1 MNWQDKGYLL
11 SLNKYNENSSI
22 AEFFTET
29 NGKVV
34 GVIFGSTSKK
44 IKNYLLIGNKF
55 HINSKLREDGR
66 LGYLKVE
73 IDEIKTPVYLEN
85 KKKLFCIIYCMNLI
99 KILTAENENNVEI
112 YHLLEKLFKIIEL
125 DNWLVEFLYLELN
138 ILKSIGYD
146 INFKD
151 YVVDRGIN
159 GQTKYVVDSSQ
170 KIIPNFL
177 IDKNIG
183 PENLKDI
190 YSGFSI
196 VGDFL
201 DKTIIK
207 PNNKNYPSSRND
219 FVDLLKYSSCST

>member
-22 AEFFTET
+22 AEFYTEN
-29 NGKVV
+29 NGKIV

-44 IKNYLLIGNKF
+44 IKSYLLIGNKF
-55 HINSKLREDGR
+55 HINSNLREDGR

-99 KILTAENENNVEI
+99 KILTAENENNIEI
-112 YHLLEKLFKIIEL
+112 YNLLEKLFKIIEF

-138 ILKSIGYD
+138 ILKSVGYD

-151 YVVDRGIN
+151 YVVNKNIN
-159 GQTKYVVDSSQ
+159 GQTKYIVDSSQ

-177 IDKNIG
+177 IDKKIS

-190 YSGFSI
+190 YKGFSI

-219 FVDLLKYSSCST
+219 FVNLLK

>member
-1 MNWQDKGYLL
+1 MNWQDKGYLI

-22 AEFFTET
+22 AEFYTEN
-29 NGKVV
+29 NGKIV
-34 GVIFGSTSKK
+34 GIIFGSTSKK
-44 IKNYLLIGNKF
+44 MKSYLLIGNKF

-112 YHLLEKLFKIIEL
+112 YNLLEKLFKIIEL

-151 YVVDRGIN
+151 YVVDKSIN
-159 GQTKYVVDSSQ
+159 GKTKYIVDSSQ

-177 IDKNIG
+177 IDKNIS
-183 PENLKDI
+183 PENLNDI
-190 YSGFSI
+190 YSGFSLSLI
-196 VGDFL
+196 H
-201 DKTIIK
+201 I
-207 PNNKNYPSSRND
+207 
-219 FVDLLKYSSCST
+219 

>member
-22 AEFFTET
+22 AEFYTEN
-29 NGKVV
+29 NGKIV
-34 GVIFGSTSKK
+34 GVIFGSNSKK
-44 IKNYLLIGNKF
+44 IKSYLLIGNKF

-99 KILTAENENNVEI
+99 KILTVENENNIEI
-112 YHLLEKLFKIIEL
+112 YNLLEKLFKIIEF

-146 INFKD
+146 ISFKD
-151 YVVDRGIN
+151 YVVDKNIN
-159 GQTKYVVDSSQ
+159 GQTKYIVDSSQ

-177 IDKNIG
+177 IDKNIS

-219 FVDLLKYSSCST
+219 FVNLLK

>member
-22 AEFFTET
+22 AEFYTEN
-29 NGKVV
+29 NGKIV
-34 GVIFGSTSKK
+34 GIIFGSTSKK
-44 IKNYLLIGNKF
+44 IKSYLLIGNKF
-55 HINSKLREDGR
+55 HINSKIKEDGR

-73 IDEIKTPVYLEN
+73 IDKIKTPIYLEN
-85 KKKLFCIIYCMNLI
+85 KKKLFCIIYCMNLV

-112 YHLLEKLFKIIEL
+112 FNLLDKLFIIIEL
-125 DNWLVEFLYLELN
+125 DNWLIEFLYLELN

-151 YVVDRGIN
+151 YVTNKSIN
-159 GQTKYVVDSSQ
+159 GQTKYIVNSNQ

-190 YSGFSI
+190 YNGFTI

-219 FVDLLKYSSCST
+219 FVNLLK

>member
-1 MNWQDKGYLL
+1 MNWQDKGYLI

-22 AEFFTET
+22 AEFYTQN
-29 NGKVV
+29 NGKIV
-34 GVIFGSTSKK
+34 GIIFGSTSKK
-44 IKNYLLIGNKF
+44 IKSYLLIGNKF

-112 YHLLEKLFKIIEL
+112 YNLLEKLFKIIEL

-151 YVVDRGIN
+151 YVVDKSIN
-159 GQTKYVVDSSQ
+159 GQTKYIVDSSQ

-177 IDKNIG
+177 IDKNIS

-190 YSGFSI
+190 HSGFSI

-219 FVDLLKYSSCST
+219 FVNLLK

>member
-22 AEFFTET
+22 AEFYTEN
-29 NGKVV
+29 NGKII

-44 IKNYLLIGNKF
+44 IKSYLLIGNKF

-99 KILTAENENNVEI
+99 KILTVENENNIEI
-112 YHLLEKLFKIIEL
+112 YNLLEKLFKIIEL

-138 ILKSIGYD
+138 ILKAIGYD
-146 INFKD
+146 INFRD
-151 YVVDRGIN
+151 YVVDKSIN
-159 GQTKYVVDSSQ
+159 GQTKYIVDSSQ

-177 IDKNIG
+177 IDKNIR
-183 PENLKDI
+183 PENLKEI
-190 YSGFSI
+190 YNGYSI

-207 PNNKNYPSSRND
+207 ANNKNYPSSRND
-219 FVDLLKYSSCST
+219 FVNLLK

>member
-11 SLNKYNENSSI
+11 SLNKFNENSSI
-22 AEFFTET
+22 AEFYTEN
-29 NGKVV
+29 NGKIV
-34 GVIFGSTSKK
+34 GVIFGSSSKK
-44 IKNYLLIGNKF
+44 IKSYLLIGNKF
-55 HINSKLREDGR
+55 HINSKVKEDGR
-66 LGYLKVE
+66 LGFLKVE
-73 IDEIKTPVYLEN
+73 IDEIKTPLYLEN

-99 KILTAENENNVEI
+99 KILTVENEKNIEI
-112 YHLLEKLFKIIEL
+112 YNLVEKLFKIIDLES
-125 DNWLVEFLYLELN
+125 WIVEFLYLELK

-151 YVVDRGIN
+151 YVVYKNIN
-159 GQTKYVVDSSQ
+159 GQTKYVVDSTQ

-177 IDKNIG
+177 IEKKIF

-190 YSGFSI
+190 YIGYSI

-207 PNNKNYPSSRND
+207 PNNKSFPSSRND
-219 FVDLLKYSSCST
+219 FVNLLK

>member
-22 AEFFTET
+22 AEFFTEN

-44 IKNYLLIGNKF
+44 IKSYLLIGNKF
-55 HINSKLREDGR
+55 HINSKLRTDGR
-66 LGYLKVE
+66 LGYLQVE
-73 IDEIKTPVYLEN
+73 IDGIKTPVYLEN
-85 KKKLFCIIYCMNLI
+85 KRKLFCIIYCMNLI
-99 KILTAENENNVEI
+99 KILTVENESNMEI
-112 YHLLEKLFKIIEL
+112 YSLLGKLFKIIDL

-151 YVVDRGIN
+151 YVVNKNIN

-177 IDKNIG
+177 INKKIT
-183 PENLKDI
+183 PENTKDI
-190 YSGFSI
+190 YSGYSI

-207 PNNKNYPSSRND
+207 PNNKSFPASRND
-219 FVDLLKYSSCST
+219 FINLLK

>member
-22 AEFFTET
+22 AEFYTEN
-29 NGKVV
+29 NGKIV

-44 IKNYLLIGNKF
+44 IKSYLLIGNKF

-73 IDEIKTPVYLEN
+73 IDKIKTPVYLEN
-85 KKKLFCIIYCMNLI
+85 KKKLFCIIYCMNLV
-99 KILTAENENNVEI
+99 KILTVENENNIEI
-112 YHLLEKLFKIIEL
+112 YNLLEKLFKIIEL

-151 YVVDRGIN
+151 YVVDKNIN
-159 GQTKYVVDSSQ
+159 GQIKYIVGSSQ

-177 IDKNIG
+177 IDKNIS

-190 YSGFSI
+190 YKGFSI

-219 FVDLLKYSSCST
+219 FVNLLK

>member
-22 AEFFTET
+22 AEFFTEN

-55 HINSKLREDGR
+55 HINSKIRQDGT
-66 LGYLKVE
+66 LGHLKVE

-99 KILTAENENNVEI
+99 KILTVENERNIEI
-112 YHLLEKLFKIIEL
+112 YSLLEKLFKIINL

-138 ILKSIGYD
+138 VLKSIGYD

-151 YVVDRGIN
+151 YVVNKNIN
-159 GQTKYVVDSSQ
+159 GQAKYVVDSTQ

-177 IDKNIG
+177 IDKKII
-183 PENLKDI
+183 PENTKDI
-190 YSGFSI
+190 YSGYSI

-207 PNNKNYPSSRND
+207 PNNKSFPSSRND
-219 FVDLLKYSSCST
+219 FINLIK

>member
-1 MNWQDKGYLL
+1 MNWQDKGYLI

-22 AEFFTET
+22 AEFYTKN
-29 NGKVV
+29 NGKIV
-34 GVIFGSTSKK
+34 GIIFGSTSKK
-44 IKNYLLIGNKF
+44 IKSYLLIGNKF

-112 YHLLEKLFKIIEL
+112 YNLLEKLFKIIEL

-151 YVVDRGIN
+151 YVVDKNIN
-159 GQTKYVVDSSQ
+159 GQTKYIVDSSQ

-177 IDKNIG
+177 IDKNIS

-219 FVDLLKYSSCST
+219 FVNLLK

>member
-44 IKNYLLIGNKF
+44 IKSYLLIGNKF

-99 KILTAENENNVEI
+99 KILTVENESNMEI
-112 YHLLEKLFKIIEL
+112 YSLLEKLFKIIDF
-125 DNWLVEFLYLELN
+125 DNWLVEFLFLELN
-138 ILKSIGYD
+138 IFKSIGYN

-151 YVVDRGIN
+151 YVVNKKIN
-159 GQTKYVVDSSQ
+159 GKNKYVVDSSQ

-177 IDKNIG
+177 IDKKIIPQN
-183 PENLKDI
+183 EKDI
-190 YSGFSI
+190 YSGYSI

-207 PNNKNYPSSRND
+207 PNNKSFPSSRND
-219 FVDLLKYSSCST
+219 FTNLLK

>member
-22 AEFFTET
+22 AEFYTEN
-29 NGKVV
+29 NGKIV

-44 IKNYLLIGNKF
+44 IKSYLLIGNKF

-99 KILTAENENNVEI
+99 KILTAENENNIEI
-112 YHLLEKLFKIIEL
+112 YNLLEKLFKLIES

-138 ILKSIGYD
+138 ILKSVGYD
-146 INFKD
+146 INFRD
-151 YVVDRGIN
+151 YVVDKNIN
-159 GQTKYVVDSSQ
+159 GQIKYIVVSSQ

-177 IDKNIG
+177 IDKNIS

-190 YSGFSI
+190 YNGFSI

-219 FVDLLKYSSCST
+219 FLNLLK

>member
-22 AEFFTET
+22 AEFYTEN
-29 NGKVV
+29 NGKIV

-44 IKNYLLIGNKF
+44 IKSYLLIGNKF

-112 YHLLEKLFKIIEL
+112 YNLLEKLFQIIEL

-151 YVVDRGIN
+151 YVVDKSID
-159 GQTKYVVDSSQ
+159 GQTRYIVDSSQ

-177 IDKNIG
+177 IDKNIS

-219 FVDLLKYSSCST
+219 FVNLLK

>member
-22 AEFFTET
+22 AEFYTEN
-29 NGKVV
+29 NGKIV

-44 IKNYLLIGNKF
+44 IKSYLLIGNKF

-99 KILTAENENNVEI
+99 KILTAENENNIEI
-112 YHLLEKLFKIIEL
+112 YNLLEKLFKIIEL

-151 YVVDRGIN
+151 YVVDKNIN
-159 GQTKYVVDSSQ
+159 GQTKYIVDSSQ

-177 IDKNIG
+177 IDKNIN

-219 FVDLLKYSSCST
+219 FVNLLK

>member
-22 AEFFTET
+22 AEFYTEN
-29 NGKVV
+29 NGKIV

-44 IKNYLLIGNKF
+44 IKSYLLIGNKF
-55 HINSKLREDGR
+55 HINSKMREDGR

-85 KKKLFCIIYCMNLI
+85 KKKLFCIIYSMNLI
-99 KILTAENENNVEI
+99 KILTAENENNNEI
-112 YHLLEKLFKIIEL
+112 YNLLEKLFKIIEL

-151 YVVDRGIN
+151 YVVDKNIN
-159 GQTKYVVDSSQ
+159 GENKYIVDSSQ

-177 IDKNIG
+177 IDKSIS

-219 FVDLLKYSSCST
+219 FVNLLK

>member
-1 MNWQDKGYLL
+1 MNWQDKGYLI

-22 AEFFTET
+22 AEFYTEN
-29 NGKVV
+29 NGKIV
-34 GVIFGSTSKK
+34 GIIFGSTSKK
-44 IKNYLLIGNKF
+44 IKSYLLIGNKF

-112 YHLLEKLFKIIEL
+112 YNLLEKLFKIIEL

-151 YVVDRGIN
+151 YVVDININ
-159 GQTKYVVDSSQ
+159 GKTKYIVDASQ

-177 IDKNIG
+177 IDKNIS

-190 YSGFSI
+190 HSGFSI

-219 FVDLLKYSSCST
+219 FVNLLK

>member
-22 AEFFTET
+22 AEFYTEN
-29 NGKVV
+29 NGKIV

-44 IKNYLLIGNKF
+44 IKSYLLIGNKF

-66 LGYLKVE
+66 LGYLKIE
-73 IDEIKTPVYLEN
+73 IDEIKTPIYLEN

-99 KILTAENENNVEI
+99 KILTAENENNIEI
-112 YHLLEKLFKIIEL
+112 YNLLEKLFKIIEL

-151 YVVDRGIN
+151 YVVDKSIN
-159 GQTKYVVDSSQ
+159 GQTKYIVDSSQ

-177 IDKNIG
+177 IDKNIS

-219 FVDLLKYSSCST
+219 FVNLLK

>member
-22 AEFFTET
+22 AEFYTEN
-29 NGKVV
+29 NGKIV

-44 IKNYLLIGNKF
+44 IKSYLLIGNKF

-99 KILTAENENNVEI
+99 KILTVENENNVEI
-112 YHLLEKLFKIIEL
+112 YNLLEKLFKIIEL

-151 YVVDRGIN
+151 YVVDKNIN
-159 GQTKYVVDSSQ
+159 GQTKYIVDSSQ

-177 IDKNIG
+177 IDKNIS

-219 FVDLLKYSSCST
+219 FVNLLK

>member
-22 AEFFTET
+22 AEFYTEN
-29 NGKVV
+29 NGKIV

-85 KKKLFCIIYCMNLI
+85 KKKLFCIIYCMNLV

-112 YHLLEKLFKIIEL
+112 YNLLEKLFKIIEL

-151 YVVDRGIN
+151 YVVDKSIN
-159 GQTKYVVDSSQ
+159 GQTKYIVDSSQ

-177 IDKNIG
+177 IDKNIS

-190 YSGFSI
+190 HSGFSI

-219 FVDLLKYSSCST
+219 FVNLLK

>member
-22 AEFFTET
+22 AEFYTEN
-29 NGKVV
+29 NGKIV

-44 IKNYLLIGNKF
+44 IKSYLLIGNKF
-55 HINSKLREDGR
+55 QINSKLREDGR

-85 KKKLFCIIYCMNLI
+85 KKKLFCIIYCVNLI
-99 KILTAENENNVEI
+99 KILTAENENNIEI
-112 YHLLEKLFKIIEL
+112 YNLLEKLFKIIEF

-138 ILKSIGYD
+138 ILKSVGYD

-151 YVVDRGIN
+151 YVVNKNIN
-159 GQTKYVVDSSQ
+159 GQTKYIVDSSQ

-177 IDKNIG
+177 IDKNIS

-190 YSGFSI
+190 YNGYSI

-219 FVDLLKYSSCST
+219 FLNLLK

>member
-11 SLNKYNENSSI
+11 SSNKYNENSSI
-22 AEFFTET
+22 AEFYTEN
-29 NGKVV
+29 NGKIV

-99 KILTAENENNVEI
+99 KILTAENENNIEI
-112 YHLLEKLFKIIEL
+112 YNLIEKLFKIIEL

-138 ILKSIGYD
+138 ILKSVGYD

-151 YVVDRGIN
+151 YVVGKSIN
-159 GQTKYVVDSSQ
+159 GQTKYIVDSSQ

-177 IDKNIG
+177 IDKNII

-219 FVDLLKYSSCST
+219 FVNLLK

>member
-22 AEFFTET
+22 AEFYTEN
-29 NGKVV
+29 NGKIV
-34 GVIFGSTSKK
+34 GIIFGSSSKK
-44 IKNYLLIGNKF
+44 IKSYLLIGNKF

-112 YHLLEKLFKIIEL
+112 YNLLEKLFKIIEL

-151 YVVDRGIN
+151 YVVDKNIN
-159 GQTKYVVDSSQ
+159 GQTKYIVDSSQ

-177 IDKNIG
+177 IDKNIS

-219 FVDLLKYSSCST
+219 FVNLLK

>member
-22 AEFFTET
+22 AEFYTEN
-29 NGKVV
+29 NGKIV

-44 IKNYLLIGNKF
+44 IKSYLLIGNKF
-55 HINSKLREDGR
+55 HINSNLRADGR

-112 YHLLEKLFKIIEL
+112 YNLLEKLFKIIEL

-138 ILKSIGYD
+138 ILKSVGYD

-151 YVVDRGIN
+151 YVVDKSIN
-159 GQTKYVVDSSQ
+159 GQTKYIVDSSQ

-177 IDKNIG
+177 IDKNIS

-219 FVDLLKYSSCST
+219 FVNLLK

>member
-22 AEFFTET
+22 AEFYTEN
-29 NGKVV
+29 NGKIV

-44 IKNYLLIGNKF
+44 IKSYLLIGNKF

-99 KILTAENENNVEI
+99 KILTAENENNIEI
-112 YHLLEKLFKIIEL
+112 YNLLEKLFIIIEF

-146 INFKD
+146 ISFKD
-151 YVVDRGIN
+151 YVVDKNIN
-159 GQTKYVVDSSQ
+159 GQTKYIVDSSQ

-177 IDKNIG
+177 IDKNNSS
-183 PENLKDI
+183 ENLKDI

-219 FVDLLKYSSCST
+219 FVNLLK

>member
-22 AEFFTET
+22 AEFYTEN
-29 NGKVV
+29 NGKIV

-44 IKNYLLIGNKF
+44 IKSYLLIGNKF
-55 HINSKLREDGR
+55 HINSKIREDGR

-99 KILTAENENNVEI
+99 KILTAENENNIEI
-112 YHLLEKLFKIIEL
+112 YNLLEKLFKLIES

-138 ILKSIGYD
+138 ILKSVGYD
-146 INFKD
+146 INFRD
-151 YVVDRGIN
+151 YVVDKNIN
-159 GQTKYVVDSSQ
+159 GQIKYIVVSSQ

-177 IDKNIG
+177 IDKNIS

-190 YSGFSI
+190 YNGFSI

-219 FVDLLKYSSCST
+219 FVNLLK

>member
-1 MNWQDKGYLL
+1 MNWQDKGYLI

-22 AEFFTET
+22 AEFYTEN
-29 NGKVV
+29 NGKIV

-44 IKNYLLIGNKF
+44 IKSYLLIGNKF

-112 YHLLEKLFKIIEL
+112 YYLLEKLFKIIEL

-151 YVVDRGIN
+151 YVVNKNIN
-159 GQTKYVVDSSQ
+159 GQTKYIVDSSQ

-177 IDKNIG
+177 IDKKIS

-190 YSGFSI
+190 YKGFSI

-219 FVDLLKYSSCST
+219 FVNLLK

>member
-22 AEFFTET
+22 AEFYTEN
-29 NGKVV
+29 NGKIV

-44 IKNYLLIGNKF
+44 IKSYLLIGNKF

-99 KILTAENENNVEI
+99 KILTVENENNVEI
-112 YHLLEKLFKIIEL
+112 YNLLEKLFKIIEL

-146 INFKD
+146 INFRD
-151 YVVDRGIN
+151 YVVDKSIN
-159 GQTKYVVDSSQ
+159 GQTKYIVDSSQ

-177 IDKNIG
+177 IDKNIR
-183 PENLKDI
+183 PENIKEI
-190 YSGFSI
+190 YNGYSI

-207 PNNKNYPSSRND
+207 ANNKNYPSSRND
-219 FVDLLKYSSCST
+219 FVNLLK

>member
-22 AEFFTET
+22 AEFYTEN
-29 NGKVV
+29 NGKIV

-44 IKNYLLIGNKF
+44 IKSYLLIGNKF

-73 IDEIKTPVYLEN
+73 IDEIKTPIYLEN

-99 KILTAENENNVEI
+99 KILTVENENNVEI
-112 YHLLEKLFKIIEL
+112 YNLLEKLFKIIEL

-151 YVVDRGIN
+151 YVVDKSIN
-159 GQTKYVVDSSQ
+159 GQTKYIVDSSQ

-177 IDKNIG
+177 IDKNIS

-219 FVDLLKYSSCST
+219 FVNLLK

>member
-22 AEFFTET
+22 AEFYTEN
-29 NGKVV
+29 NGKIV

-44 IKNYLLIGNKF
+44 IKSYLLIGNKF

-99 KILTAENENNVEI
+99 KILTAENENNIEI
-112 YHLLEKLFKIIEL
+112 YNLLEKLFKIIEL

-151 YVVDRGIN
+151 YVVDKNIN
-159 GQTKYVVDSSQ
+159 GQTKYIVDSSQ

-177 IDKNIG
+177 IDKKIS

-190 YSGFSI
+190 YKGFSI

-219 FVDLLKYSSCST
+219 FVNLLK